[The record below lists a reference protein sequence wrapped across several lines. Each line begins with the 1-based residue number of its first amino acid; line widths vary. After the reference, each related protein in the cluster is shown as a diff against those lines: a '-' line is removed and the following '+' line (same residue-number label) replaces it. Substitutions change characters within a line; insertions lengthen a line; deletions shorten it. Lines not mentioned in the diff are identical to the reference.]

1 MGQPHRGGIAVFVRD
16 DFRDKVVHKGD
27 SPIDERSWHIVH
39 CDFGPVLFCVC
50 YRPPIRGEIESIR
63 RFAIELDTYSQ
74 NTIAVLAV
82 GDFHVHNQELLNVS
96 NGNNAKGRELEN
108 ICCHLMYAR

>member
-1 MGQPHRGGIAVFVRD
+1 MLSGYTPVSRLDRRVGQPHRGGIAVFVRD
-16 DFRDKVVHKGD
+16 DFRDKVVHIGD
-27 SPIDERSWHIVH
+27 SPMDERSSHIVH
-39 CDFGPVLFCVC
+39 CDFGPVLFSVC

-82 GDFHVHNQELLNVS
+82 CEFNVHNEEWLNFHT
-96 NGNNAKGRELEN
+96 GTLPKE
-108 ICCHLMYAR
+108 